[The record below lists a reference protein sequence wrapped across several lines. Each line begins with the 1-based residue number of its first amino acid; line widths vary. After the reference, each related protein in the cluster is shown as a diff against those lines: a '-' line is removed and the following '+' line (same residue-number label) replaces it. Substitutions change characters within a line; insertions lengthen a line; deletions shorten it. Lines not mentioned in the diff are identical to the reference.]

1 MADGADLCPKVSDE
15 STVPRCG
22 RHHRKMHRHG
32 NEQARRAGMQISPPP
47 IAKDLR
53 TARSIHGM
61 ARLVAWQ
68 DEIERTQIGQ
78 P

>member
-1 MADGADLCPKVSDE
+1 
-15 STVPRCG
+15 
-22 RHHRKMHRHG
+22 
-32 NEQARRAGMQISPPP
+32 MQISPLP

-53 TARSIHGM
+53 TACSIHGM

-78 P
+78 PQAPQKDDVLARMLANWI